1 MSRNSQWA
9 IGLAVAAGAALG
21 VAAGAGANL
30 LANATLNR
38 RVTRYVKQIFTAQPY
53 GLPAGDVA
61 DEALRSRMEVTSLA
75 MSQRVGAWLSSAD
88 VEQVDLPA
96 DSGELRLVGDIVY
109 AQRASRQWAVLA
121 HDYRDNRRS
130 MEKFAEMYARHGFN
144 VLNVDLRA
152 HGESEGTMIAMG
164 WIDGQDIIEWIGYL
178 VGRFGAD
185 IRIVLHGVSMGAA
198 AVVNASSWARYP
210 QIAAVVADSCPARIR
225 ECVLGAMRRIIT
237 VPPEPLFA
245 AANLAF
251 RARGGFDLSEA
262 NPIDT
267 VRQSTLP
274 TLFIHGAS
282 DTLVEPSQAAEL
294 YSACG
299 ASAKKLHVVPGAVH
313 AASVFVDPQAYE
325 DTVFEFLGRVGIC
338 AQAAGE

>member
-9 IGLAVAAGAALG
+9 IGLAAAAGAALG
-21 VAAGAGANL
+21 IAAGAGANL
-30 LANATLNR
+30 LANAMLNR
-38 RVTRYVKQIFTAQPY
+38 RVTRSVKQVFTAQPC

-61 DEALRSRMEVTSLA
+61 DEALRSQMEATSLA
-75 MSQRVGAWLSSAD
+75 MSQRVGEWLSSAD

-109 AQRASRQWAVLA
+109 AQRASRQWVVLA

-152 HGESEGTMIAMG
+152 HGESEGAMITMG
-164 WIDGQDIIEWIGYL
+164 WTDGQDIVDWVGYL

-198 AVVNASSWARYP
+198 AVVNASSWTRYP
-210 QIAAVVADSCPARIR
+210 QIVAVVADSCPARIR
-225 ECVLGAMRRIIT
+225 ECVLSAMRRI
-237 VPPEPLFA
+237 VVAPPGPLFA

-251 RARGGFDLSEA
+251 RVRGGFDLSKA

-267 VRQSTLP
+267 VRRSTLP
-274 TLFIHGAS
+274 SLFIHGAS

-299 ASAKKLHVVPGAVH
+299 AASKKLYVVPGAIH
-313 AASVFVDPQAYE
+313 AASAFVDPQAYE
-325 DTVFEFLGRVGIC
+325 DTVFEFLGRVGAC
-338 AQAAGE
+338 ARATGE